1 MIIIEQ
7 QAVTDVKKNKNSNE
21 QYSKLTTTSRR
32 EERHATQALSGGWLA
47 IALLANEWKWMEN
60 GIGWQMESN
69 GIESNG
75 MDTGKPEKSRYD
87 EMNRYHRWN
96 IND

>member
-1 MIIIEQ
+1 
-7 QAVTDVKKNKNSNE
+7 
-21 QYSKLTTTSRR
+21 
-32 EERHATQALSGGWLA
+32 
-47 IALLANEWKWMEN
+47 MEN

-87 EMNRYHRWN
+87 EMNRYDRWN
-96 IND
+96 IDDDDYIPITRDDAKMMTIIISIKQMDIKWVLEK